1 MHTSGINISRFP
13 HNECR
18 PWQEGRWHA
27 KHVYLHFTSCE
38 NNNKKTKAR
47 NENNSKACLGK
58 SGNQNGKMEKWRNKQ
73 MMRHG
78 IELGEYAMNEF
89 EKLFWFYFSSCQ
101 QQHLKTNYPIK
112 AEITSQ
118 KAPGK
123 WPENFG
129 NEMASFCPVNI
140 LCVNKFNEILFDV
153 SSKPFK
159 LYVKKNKK

>member
-1 MHTSGINISRFP
+1 MNVGHDKKDDGMQSMCICILLRV
-13 HNECR
+13 
-18 PWQEGRWHA
+18 
-27 KHVYLHFTSCE
+27 KIII
-38 NNNKKTKAR
+38 KKTKAR

-123 WPENFG
+123 
-129 NEMASFCPVNI
+129 
-140 LCVNKFNEILFDV
+140 
-153 SSKPFK
+153 
-159 LYVKKNKK
+159 

>member
-1 MHTSGINISRFP
+1 MKTTQKLV
-13 HNECR
+13 
-18 PWQEGRWHA
+18 W
-27 KHVYLHFTSCE
+27 E
-38 NNNKKTKAR
+38 NQVIKT
-47 NENNSKACLGK
+47 
-58 SGNQNGKMEKWRNKQ
+58 EKWRNKQ

-123 WPENFG
+123 
-129 NEMASFCPVNI
+129 
-140 LCVNKFNEILFDV
+140 
-153 SSKPFK
+153 
-159 LYVKKNKK
+159 